1 MSNAAAGLPY
11 VRHPI
16 EIESPEE
23 RGYGNLRCNLT
34 ESSYT
39 DGTLEEF
46 GVDLRGL
53 VLCYG
58 DHLGH
63 AGLRELIASSADG
76 FGAEHLS
83 PEDVILTPGAAAA
96 LFFVNSSLLGPG
108 RHIVVEHN
116 NYATNLTTP
125 RLLGAEVDLVSLA
138 FDDAFQL
145 NLDHLE
151 AAVRPTTAL
160 ISVTTPHNPTGSVLA
175 QADLER
181 LCDIADRNGTYL
193 LVDETYRDFVPYAQR
208 LPLAASL
215 YQRAISVSSM
225 SKAFGLPGLR
235 IGWAVCR
242 DRDLS
247 ERLLAAKEQIA
258 ICGATLDESAAFQ
271 VLEGSKVHLERI
283 HTDIDRRRNIVNAFF
298 DRLNT
303 DVDDNGP
310 LLEWIAPR
318 HGVVCFPRLR
328 SDIDPDAFYRHLNEV
343 EGTFVGDGHWFES
356 SRRHFRLGFG
366 WPADNELIE
375 GLAAIERSARISV
388 GTAGDAGR
396 AG

>member
-63 AGLRELIASSADG
+63 PGLRELIASSADG

-125 RLLGAEVDLVSLA
+125 ERVASR
-138 FDDAFQL
+138 
-145 NLDHLE
+145 
-151 AAVRPTTAL
+151 AARHEPRAKAPR
-160 ISVTTPHNPTGSVLA
+160 STPL
-175 QADLER
+175 
-181 LCDIADRNGTYL
+181 DRNVKLQSRYTFKLIRYW
-193 LVDETYRDFVPYAQR
+193 
-208 LPLAASL
+208 LPPKHS
-215 YQRAISVSSM
+215 
-225 SKAFGLPGLR
+225 
-235 IGWAVCR
+235 
-242 DRDLS
+242 
-247 ERLLAAKEQIA
+247 
-258 ICGATLDESAAFQ
+258 
-271 VLEGSKVHLERI
+271 
-283 HTDIDRRRNIVNAFF
+283 
-298 DRLNT
+298 
-303 DVDDNGP
+303 
-310 LLEWIAPR
+310 
-318 HGVVCFPRLR
+318 
-328 SDIDPDAFYRHLNEV
+328 
-343 EGTFVGDGHWFES
+343 
-356 SRRHFRLGFG
+356 
-366 WPADNELIE
+366 
-375 GLAAIERSARISV
+375 
-388 GTAGDAGR
+388 
-396 AG
+396 